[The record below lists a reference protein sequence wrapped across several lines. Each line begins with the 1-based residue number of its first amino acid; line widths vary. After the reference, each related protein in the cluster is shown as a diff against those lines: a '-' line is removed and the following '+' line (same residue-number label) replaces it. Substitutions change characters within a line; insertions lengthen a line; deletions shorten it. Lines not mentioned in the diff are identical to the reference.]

1 MNYIRKTVIP
11 KAVKDLLKEEDLSTL
26 YEIRDL
32 LSDMISMREAPL
44 SKIGSTR
51 DRGSNREVIEERH
64 SGTMTFRLE
73 RVSCGKNCKGCP
85 HGPYW
90 YGYWRE
96 GGKTRSKYIGENL
109 NAQRLKKE

>member
-11 KAVKDLLKEEDLSTL
+11 KALRDLLKEEDLSTL

-44 SKIGSTR
+44 SKIGPTR

-73 RVSCGKNCKGCP
+73 RVSCSKNCKGCP

-90 YGYWRE
+90 YGCG
-96 GGKTRSKYIGENL
+96 GGKTRSKYIGKNL
-109 NAQRLKKE
+109 NAKRLKKE

>member
-1 MNYIRKTVIP
+1 VIP
-11 KAVKDLLKEEDLSTL
+11 RAIHDRLESQDLPVL

-32 LSDMISMREAPL
+32 VTGLISEKEGLQETQDESRMERTKREIL
-44 SKIGSTR
+44 
-51 DRGSNREVIEERH
+51 EERQ
-64 SGTMTFRLE
+64 SGSMTYRLE

-96 GGKTRSKYIGENL
+96 GGKTHSKYIGKNL
-109 NAQRLKKE
+109 R

>member
-1 MNYIRKTVIP
+1 MSVIP
-11 KAVKDLLKEEDLSTL
+11 KVISSSLEHQGLPVL

-32 LSDMISMREAPL
+32 VADLISTKEVPTDQ
-44 SKIGSTR
+44 SVESHH
-51 DRGSNREVIEERH
+51 RGAGREVLEERH
-64 SGTMTFRLE
+64 SDSITYRLE

-96 GGKTRSKYIGENL
+96 GGKTRSKYIGKNL
-109 NAQRLKKE
+109 QAIGCR